1 MKAALD
7 AWGSNRNLF
16 QQGFTKET
24 DDLKIVA
31 ATMAKPG
38 VVLRR
43 PVGTDVAFTEHATLP
58 SDFAAGIA
66 GRSSAKRSGP

>member
-1 MKAALD
+1 L
-7 AWGSNRNLF
+7 GIESQSF
-16 QQGFTKET
+16 PTGFTKET

-43 PVGTDVAFTEHATLP
+43 PVGTGVAFTERATLP
-58 SDFAAGIA
+58 SDFAAGMA